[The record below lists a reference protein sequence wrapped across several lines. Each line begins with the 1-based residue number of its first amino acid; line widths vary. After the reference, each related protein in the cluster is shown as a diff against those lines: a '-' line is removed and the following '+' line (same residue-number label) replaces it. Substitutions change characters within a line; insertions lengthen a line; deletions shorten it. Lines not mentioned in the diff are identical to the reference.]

1 MIAKSFAKIALVV
14 AAALLTVGCAGALA
28 PQAAKPLKTD
38 KMLRAGAMG
47 DASQAYRVGFYAN
60 PGEQPEFIDVGVG
73 IGGTKVAAAQWTT
86 NLALALNNV
95 VAKVGRF
102 DERFLPYS
110 TEIFRSDI
118 VQGDVVYAWRP
129 SEGPL
134 NFDKARVAKIQLRSL
149 TATGSGGLGIATHA
163 VLEVTLGDWIRGY
176 DCDLVSAG
184 DWMSDTMACL
194 GEKILNDERFWKA
207 VEAAP

>member
-1 MIAKSFAKIALVV
+1 MV
-14 AAALLTVGCAGALA
+14 AASLAVGCAGALA

-60 PGEQPEFIDVGVG
+60 PAEPPEVIDVGVG

-102 DERFLPYS
+102 DERFLPFS
-110 TEIFRSDI
+110 TQIFKSEI
-118 VQGDVVYAWRP
+118 VQGDIVYGWRP
-129 SEGPL
+129 PAGRLDFE
-134 NFDKARVAKIQLRSL
+134 KARVAKVRLTGL
-149 TATGSGGLGIATHA
+149 TATGSGGQGIATHG
-163 VLEVTLGDWIRGY
+163 VLEVSLADWVHAY
-176 DCDLVSAG
+176 DCDLVSSG
-184 DWMSDTMACL
+184 EWMSETLACL
-194 GEKILNDERFWKA
+194 GEKVLNDERFWKA

>member
-1 MIAKSFAKIALVV
+1 MIVRSFAKYALTL
-14 AAALLTVGCAGALA
+14 AAATLAVGCAGALA
-28 PQAAKPLKTD
+28 PQAAKPLKTE
-38 KMLRAGAMG
+38 KMLHAGAMG

-60 PGEQPEFIDVGVG
+60 PGEPPEIIDVAVG

-102 DERFLPYS
+102 DERFLPFS
-110 TEIFRSDI
+110 SEIFKSDI
-118 VQGDVVYAWRP
+118 VQGDIVYGWRP
-129 SEGPL
+129 PEGRL

-149 TATGSGGLGIATHA
+149 TATGSGGQGIATRG
-163 VLEVTLGDWIRGY
+163 VLEVTLGDWVHSY
-176 DCDLVSAG
+176 DCDLVSTG
-184 DWMSDTMACL
+184 EWMSDIMACL
-194 GEKILNDERFWKA
+194 GERVLNDERFWKA